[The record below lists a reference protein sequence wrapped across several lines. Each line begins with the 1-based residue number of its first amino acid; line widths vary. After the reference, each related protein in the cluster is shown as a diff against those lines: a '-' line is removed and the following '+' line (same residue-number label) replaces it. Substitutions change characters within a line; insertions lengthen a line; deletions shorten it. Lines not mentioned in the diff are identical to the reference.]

1 MKNKKSKIKLF
12 DDREFDELDNIEKK
26 PTKKELQGLKAEIEK
41 INKEMKLDYVD
52 D

>member
-26 PTKKELQGLKAEIEK
+26 PTKKELQGLKAENRK
-41 INKEMKLDYVD
+41 NK
-52 D
+52 